1 MLNSWVNCVNELRFL
16 YRFIVG
22 HLGCI
27 QLVGI
32 TNKAAMNIVEHM
44 PLWHGGRLLGIYSRV
59 VLLVHQLDFF
69 SIFQNNP
76 QNDFQNGSNS
86 LQSHQQ
92 WRSVLLLHILNYIG
106 CHLRFLNVVNLIGI
120 KWNPAVVLIS
130 ISLITKA
137 FDHSYIFKTVIHL

>member
-1 MLNSWVNCVNELRFL
+1 MCKWTTFSVSIYCGTSGLYPACRYHKQGCYEHSGTHASVAYWASFGHILKSGIAGSSGRF
-16 YRFIVG
+16 V
-22 HLGCI
+22 
-27 QLVGI
+27 
-32 TNKAAMNIVEHM
+32 
-44 PLWHGGRLLGIYSRV
+44 
-59 VLLVHQLDFF
+59 
-69 SIFQNNP
+69 SIFQNNL

-86 LQSHQQ
+86 LQSHRQ

-137 FDHSYIFKTVIHL
+137 FDHSYIFKMVIHL